1 VSRCSRRITASC
13 SKGCAAR
20 TASPSCAARKA
31 SPRTSTIAGPRSS
44 SKPARSRLAGDTAR
58 EATSDEVKELRAEA
72 RQLREA
78 LAEATIEN
86 RLLKKSVIA
95 EGFDRFYTVPTA
107 ATARDRLLL
116 ALRRDYSE
124 YFCLP
129 LGGGVPLRTPS
140 ARLWPQAGPR
150 LASRWSEDQA
160 APQPNIAVEAG

>member
-1 VSRCSRRITASC
+1 MSRCSRRITASC

-124 YFCLP
+124 YFCHRSAEEFRSEPLP
-129 LGGGVPLRTPS
+129 QGFGLKPAPDWPLDGRKIRRLPNRT
-140 ARLWPQAGPR
+140 
-150 LASRWSEDQA
+150 
-160 APQPNIAVEAG
+160 

>member
-107 ATARDRLLL
+107 ATAYRSAEEFRCEPLPQGFGLKPAPDWPLDGRKIRRL
-116 ALRRDYSE
+116 
-124 YFCLP
+124 P
-129 LGGGVPLRTPS
+129 NRT
-140 ARLWPQAGPR
+140 
-150 LASRWSEDQA
+150 
-160 APQPNIAVEAG
+160 